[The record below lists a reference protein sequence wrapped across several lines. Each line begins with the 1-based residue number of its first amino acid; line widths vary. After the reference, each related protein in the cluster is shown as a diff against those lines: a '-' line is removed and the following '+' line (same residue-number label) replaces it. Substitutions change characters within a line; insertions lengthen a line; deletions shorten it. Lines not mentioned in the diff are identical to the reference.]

1 MVTLL
6 CSLPWT
12 VEDLEL
18 LLLLSNYGLR
28 ILLFLEGPAAVH
40 ELDTSS
46 GNDCEVLR
54 VVRNRWSRCG
64 CLLAS
69 GVFKPDIHVSERDS
83 LRVQWLVATLR
94 PESFDRVRA
103 ETSALG
109 LLRLVLDVLLL
120 LFISGACLRIVNSVG
135 CNPGIQL
142 LTIFVNRRCIL
153 GVECDETHVERVRL
167 LYSAGDSV
175 LHLSENFR
183 VMGPCR

>member
-1 MVTLL
+1 M
-6 CSLPWT
+6 
-12 VEDLEL
+12 
-18 LLLLSNYGLR
+18 
-28 ILLFLEGPAAVH
+28 
-40 ELDTSS
+40 
-46 GNDCEVLR
+46 R

-64 CLLAS
+64 RLLAG
-69 GVFKPDIHVSERDS
+69 GVFKLDIHVSG
-83 LRVQWLVATLR
+83 LRVHWLVATLH

-109 LLRLVLDVLLL
+109 LLLLVLDFLLL
-120 LFISGACLRIVNSVG
+120 LFISGARLRIVSSVG

-142 LTIFVNRRCIL
+142 LTIFVNRRRIL

-175 LHLSENFR
+175 LHLSENFS